1 LKAEAARMSNEKPE
15 RSKKECSGFF
25 VVIYGLLPL
34 AE

>member
-1 LKAEAARMSNEKPE
+1 MSNEKPE
-15 RSKKECSGFF
+15 RSKKERSGFFF

>member
-1 LKAEAARMSNEKPE
+1 MSNEKPE
-15 RSKKECSGFF
+15 RSKKERSGFF